1 MTGRESHALHARI
14 PLAHYLDRSIVGSSS
29 AKPRV
34 LARAAGLPDRA
45 AAGAVASDK
54 PKTETTGHPHS
65 KRVQDLVDGLRAR
78 LALASSVRVSMV
90 PKNALLFSVEV
101 DKTIRNTYVL
111 HVDEGF
117 VAQLTDEELEAVVA
131 HELGHVWIFTHHPFL
146 QTEQLANQVAM
157 RVVNRSTLEAVYHK
171 VWEQGGTKGEIARV
185 LGK

>member
-1 MTGRESHALHARI
+1 MPASRWPTISTDRLSARRLRSLAFWLALPACLI
-14 PLAHYLDRSIVGSSS
+14 VLPLALF
-29 AKPRV
+29 
-34 LARAAGLPDRA
+34 
-45 AAGAVASDK
+45 ASDK
-54 PKTETTGHPHS
+54 PKTEATGHPHTR
-65 KRVQDLVDGLRAR
+65 RVQDLVDGLRAR

-111 HVDEGF
+111 RVDEGS

-131 HELGHVWIFTHHPFL
+131 HELGHISIFTHHPYL

-171 VWEQGGTKGEIARV
+171 VWERGWTKVEIARV
-185 LGK
+185 LDK